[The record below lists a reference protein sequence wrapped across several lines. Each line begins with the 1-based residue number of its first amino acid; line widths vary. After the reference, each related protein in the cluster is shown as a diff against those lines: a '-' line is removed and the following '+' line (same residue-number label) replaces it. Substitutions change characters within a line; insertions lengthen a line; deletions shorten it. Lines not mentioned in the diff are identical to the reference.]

1 MPHAGLGDNDVL
13 APGTRYWL
21 ALDAEG
27 VPVGTIGAEY
37 GADAVLVRS
46 AAVHTRARSQGV
58 GAALLTRAL
67 AEAQRMGYQ
76 RAYLF
81 STDAGAYWLRQGFR
95 EVPVP
100 ELVAALPARHRCCT
114 TRRKAGCPPK
124 SPGGATWPTRANSL
138 RFKRLQGIAR
148 ATVRTVHMHH
158 MHNL

>member
-1 MPHAGLGDNDVL
+1 MNITRITIIAATAGNLNTIRALLAHAGLGDNDVL

-81 STDAGAYWLRQGFR
+81 STDAGAFWLRQGFR

-100 ELVAALPARHRCCT
+100 ELVAALPAT
-114 TRRKAGCPPK
+114 PQVLYYAAQG
-124 SPGGATWPTRANSL
+124 WLPTEVAWRSDLADPC
-138 RFKRLQGIAR
+138 
-148 ATVRTVHMHH
+148 
-158 MHNL
+158 